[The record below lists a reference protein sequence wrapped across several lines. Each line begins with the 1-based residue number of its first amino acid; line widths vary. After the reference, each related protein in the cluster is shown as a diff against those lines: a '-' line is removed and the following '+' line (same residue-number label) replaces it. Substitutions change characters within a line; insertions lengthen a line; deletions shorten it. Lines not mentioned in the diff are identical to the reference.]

1 MTGALAIGGP
11 FVTAAAAVTLRHRI
25 GAWASW
31 FGILGAGYLQARY
44 FSTPPWWTTPDF
56 LAGLD
61 EAVSLLAA
69 AIAMAL
75 VVHQFG
81 PARPPW
87 VIQVSVTAVLGL
99 LVAWGNA
106 RLHSN
111 AMAINIFIGVAAAW
125 LCALLGRDWYRWR
138 QAHHRRQNE
147 A

>member
-11 FVTAAAAVTLRHRI
+11 FVTAAAAVTLRHRF

-31 FGILGAGYLQARY
+31 LCILLAGFLQARY
-44 FSTPPWWTTPDF
+44 LASPPWWTTPDF

-75 VVHQFG
+75 IVHQFG
-81 PARPPW
+81 TSWPSRP
-87 VIQVSVTAVLGL
+87 VQVVVTAFLGL
-99 LVAWGNA
+99 LIAWGNA
-106 RLHSN
+106 RLHSD
-111 AMAINIFIGVAAAW
+111 ARAINTFLAAALVW
-125 LCALLGRDWYRWR
+125 LAALLGRDW
-138 QAHHRRQNE
+138 HHRQRRRHSRRNE